1 MSPKIE
7 GERGER
13 EAIFEVA
20 KLMLVSART
29 APKTAGI
36 DDILTLIVYGE
47 EKDAIAEKMSEIAEQ
62 RKIDGFKRDAK
73 NVRDSEAIVL
83 IGVRGSK
90 SIGINC
96 GACGY
101 KDCKEFEEAQKRA
114 GQDFTGPT
122 CLFKALDLGIA
133 LGSAVKMAGLLNID
147 NRIMYRI
154 GTAALKL
161 GLMPEATVA
170 MGIPLSAKGKN
181 IYFDRKWP

>member
-7 GERGER
+7 GGKGEK
-13 EAIFEVA
+13 EAILEAA
-20 KLMLVSART
+20 KLMQAAART

-36 DDILTLIVYGE
+36 DDILTLVVYGE
-47 EKDAIAEKMSEIAEQ
+47 EKDAIAEKMKEIAEQ
-62 RKIDGFKRDAK
+62 RNIDGFKRDAK
-73 NVRDSEAIVL
+73 NVKESDAVVL

-101 KDCKEFEEAQKRA
+101 KNCMEFEEAQKNV
-114 GQDFTGPT
+114 GQDFAGPT
-122 CLFKALDLGIA
+122 CVFKALDLGIA
-133 LGSAVKMAGLLNID
+133 LGSAAKIASLLNID

-161 GLMPEATVA
+161 NLMPEATVA

>member
-1 MSPKIE
+1 MCPKIE
-7 GERGER
+7 GEKGEK
-13 EAIFEVA
+13 EAILEVA
-20 KLMLVSART
+20 KLMQVAART
-29 APKTAGI
+29 APKSAGL
-36 DDILTLIVYGE
+36 DDVLTLVVYGE
-47 EKDAIAEKMSEIAEQ
+47 EKDAIAEKMNEIAEE
-62 RKIDGFKRDAK
+62 RNIDGFKRDAK
-73 NVRDSEAIVL
+73 NVKDSEAVVL
-83 IGVRGSK
+83 IGIRGSK

-101 KDCKEFEEAQKRA
+101 KTCREFEENSKKT
-114 GQDFTGPT
+114 GQDFIGPT

-133 LGSAVKMAGLLNID
+133 LGSAVKTASLLNID

-161 GLMPEATVA
+161 NLMPEATVA

>member
-1 MSPKIE
+1 MSPKIGSE
-7 GERGER
+7 SGER
-13 EAIFEVA
+13 EAILEVA
-20 KLMLVSART
+20 KLMLAAART
-29 APKTAGI
+29 APKAAGI

-47 EKDAIAEKMSEIAEQ
+47 EKDAIAEKMEEIAEQ
-62 RKIDGFKRDAK
+62 RKIDGFKRDAR
-73 NVRDSEAIVL
+73 NVRDSEAVVL
-83 IGVRGSK
+83 IGVRGNNSL
-90 SIGINC
+90 GINC

-101 KDCKEFEEAQKRA
+101 KSCSEYEKAQKRA
-114 GQDFTGPT
+114 GEDFTGPT

-133 LGSAVKMAGLLNID
+133 LGSAAKIAGLLNID

-161 GLMPEATVA
+161 NLMPEATVV